1 MTKITTYLKP
11 YCFRMF
17 VGFVIKFI
25 GTIMDLFI
33 PWILSHMID
42 EVAPTRNI
50 VSILLWGLLMITCSV
65 AAWQGN
71 VIANRMASSVSA
83 NVTRKLRHDLFE
95 KIAYLSCRNVD
106 RFTVPSIISR
116 LTSDTYNVHQML
128 GMIQRLGI
136 RAPILLIGGVSLTI
150 FLDFGMSMTLVAV
163 LPFVTVAVFTITK
176 KGIPLFTNLQ
186 KAVDVLVR
194 TVRENITG
202 IRVIKAL
209 SKTDYEK
216 QRFNGINETVVA
228 REKEAGINMAKTN
241 PLMNLFL
248 NLGLVAVILVGAY
261 EVNKGISEPGK
272 IIAFLSYFTIILNAM
287 LMITRIFVT
296 LSKGTASFKRI
307 AEVLDTPEDVI
318 TEPDVIPTDDHI
330 IFDHVSFSYNKKQ
343 NNINDV
349 SFSLKKGETLGII
362 GATGSGKSTIVKL
375 LMRFYDADSG
385 CIRINGRNI
394 NSIPSEELHTKFG
407 VVFQNDALFADTIC
421 ENIDF
426 GRGIDR
432 ENIQRATVFAQ
443 ADEFIK
449 AVDGGLDYK
458 LTIKGANLSG
468 GQKQRVLLS
477 RAFAGSPEILI
488 LDDASS
494 ALDYKTDAKLRRALS
509 ENFKDT
515 TKIIVAQRISS
526 IKHADKILVLDEGN
540 VIGFGT
546 HDELIQNC
554 GVYAEISKTQL
565 GI

>member
-1 MTKITTYLKP
+1 MT
-11 YCFRMF
+11 
-17 VGFVIKFI
+17 VGFIIKFI

-42 EVAPTRNI
+42 DVAPTGSVRA
-50 VSILLWGLLMITCSV
+50 ILLWGVLMVVCSV
-65 AAWQGN
+65 AALLGN
-71 VIANRMASSVSA
+71 IIANRMAALVSA
-83 NVTRKLRHDLFE
+83 NITRNLRHNLFQ
-95 KIAYLSCRNVD
+95 KIAYLSCHNVD
-106 RFTVPSIISR
+106 EFTVPSIISR
-116 LTSDTYNVHQML
+116 LTSDTYNVHQMI

-136 RAPILLIGGVSLTI
+136 RAPILLIGGIAVTV

-186 KAVDVLVR
+186 KAVDMLVR

-202 IRVIKAL
+202 VRVIKAL
-209 SKTDYEK
+209 SKGEYEK
-216 QRFNGINETVVA
+216 QRFNTVNENVVA
-228 REKEAGINMAKTN
+228 REKEAAINMAKTN
-241 PLMNLFL
+241 PLMSLFL

-261 EVNKGISEPGK
+261 EVNRGISEPGK

-307 AEVLDTPEDVI
+307 ASVLDTPEDIVVAAPDEVQSDAHI
-318 TEPDVIPTDDHI
+318 TFE
-330 IFDHVSFSYNKKQ
+330 HVSFSYNKKQ
-343 NNINDV
+343 NNINDI

-362 GATGSGKSTIVKL
+362 GATGSGKSTIIKL
-375 LMRFYDADSG
+375 LMRFYDTDGG

-407 VVFQNDALFADTIC
+407 IVFQNDALFADTIC

-432 ENIQRATVFAQ
+432 ESIEKATVYAQ

-449 AVDGGLDYK
+449 EVESGLDYK

-468 GQKQRVLLS
+468 GQKQRVLLA
-477 RAFAGSPEILI
+477 RAFAGNPEILI

-494 ALDYKTDAKLRRALS
+494 ALDYKTDAKLRQALS
-509 ENFKDT
+509 EHYKDT

-526 IKHADKILVLDEGN
+526 IMHADKILVLDDGN
-540 VIGFGT
+540 VIGFGK
-546 HDELIQNC
+546 HDELIKDC
-554 GVYAEISKTQL
+554 GVYAEISRTQM
-565 GI
+565 GT